1 MDEFL
6 SDESSRRHSC
16 IKNITMGV
24 PIGSW
29 ITHYDQSMTAFLV
42 TDMLKVGLI
51 VREWQ
56 KREEMVIA
64 STMRNVVRK
73 LMTSKDRVVN
83 YVLDLCIYLFC
94 VYIIYAKFGVGRK
107 LQVSSLYEQ
116 Y

>member
-64 STMRNVVRK
+64 STMRNVEESCRSLVS
-73 LMTSKDRVVN
+73 TSN
-83 YVLDLCIYLFC
+83 TNSC
-94 VYIIYAKFGVGRK
+94 VDNMFN
-107 LQVSSLYEQ
+107 
-116 Y
+116 